1 MKMDWEDRVK
11 ESVRLK
17 NRADTLKELKKYSD
31 RGFRYVVRDLEGE
44 WLVLFSL
51 KPKKYMDLEIWGYV
65 NECDPNAFPC
75 QIIRNTDITEIN
87 WKNRNAVLIGDF
99 IKKALEQEEE

>member
-1 MKMDWEDRVK
+1 MEWENQVK
-11 ESVRLK
+11 ESLRLK
-17 NRADTLKELKKYSD
+17 NRKETLEELKKYLD
-31 RGFRYVVRDLEGE
+31 RGFRYVVRDLESE

-51 KPKKYMDLEIWGYV
+51 KPKRYMDLESWGYV
-65 NECDPNAFPC
+65 NEIDPKAIPC

-87 WKNRNAVLIGDF
+87 WKNRSAVLIEDV

>member
-1 MKMDWEDRVK
+1 MEWEDQVK
-11 ESVRLK
+11 ESIRLK
-17 NRADTLKELKKYSD
+17 NRADTLKELKKYFD

-51 KPKKYMDLEIWGYV
+51 KPKKYMDLESWGYV
-65 NECDPNAFPC
+65 NESDPKAIPC

-87 WKNRNAVLIGDF
+87 WKNRSAVLIKDF